1 MKGKST
7 FVIGAVDFEG
17 TNRPRAGTGEAL
29 VGQYDTRLAL
39 KTSFN
44 GKDLL
49 FTRLRVGNMD
59 NQVFAE
65 GLTKLD
71 TAGPDG
77 NTVEIDRLYYKFPV
91 DWAKGLTAIVGPM
104 ARNTEALGIKPTAYK
119 TKTLNFFGGQWG
131 TQNVQTRRSSSHLI

>member
-1 MKGKST
+1 
-7 FVIGAVDFEG
+7 
-17 TNRPRAGTGEAL
+17 
-29 VGQYDTRLAL
+29 
-39 KTSFN
+39 
-44 GKDLL
+44 
-49 FTRLRVGNMD
+49 MD

-119 TKTLNFFGGQWG
+119 TKTLNFFGGHGVLRTFTTKRPVLSQVLFG
-131 TQNVQTRRSSSHLI
+131 SKFQR